1 MTSDY
6 RPNILKEAEQI
17 SMDIQ
22 ETMQEFHDYE
32 DEEFVR
38 SWHYQEIFLA
48 FQCMSFG
55 PGHIACQWSLRKK
68 LQFLK
73 ELRSRS
79 WVAEGL
85 EAIDDKYDDRVHSY
99 RLMRTMA
106 KKQYFRILLRFY
118 YYHLQELRRRLKNK

>member
-1 MTSDY
+1 M
-6 RPNILKEAEQI
+6 
-17 SMDIQ
+17 
-22 ETMQEFHDYE
+22 
-32 DEEFVR
+32 
-38 SWHYQEIFLA
+38 
-48 FQCMSFG
+48 
-55 PGHIACQWSLRKK
+55 
-68 LQFLK
+68 QFLK